1 MSVQVLYDASMIE
14 QHSLRIGELSRRAA
28 VSPELLRAWERR
40 YGLLRPIRSDG
51 GFRLYSAADEE
62 RVRRMQAH
70 LAAGLSAAEA
80 ARLAA
85 ATAEDAAPAGR
96 PLDPDAGALGAA
108 LDRLDEGAA
117 QREFDRLLAV
127 YTVETLLGQV
137 VLPYLR
143 ALGERWETGEATVGQ
158 EHFASNIIRGR
169 LLGLARGWDE
179 GGGPRVLLACAPG
192 ELHDLA
198 LIVFGLLL
206 RSRGFRITF
215 LGPDTPLDALADTA
229 ARLEPELVVL
239 SATMPTLLESDM
251 PQLASLARTHRLA
264 LGGAGVPPE
273 LAAAVGAELLA
284 GDPVAAAGAVAHP

>member
-1 MSVQVLYDASMIE
+1 MVE

-62 RVRRMQAH
+62 RVRRMQAN

-137 VLPYLR
+137 VLPYLH
-143 ALGERWETGEATVGQ
+143 ALGERWETGEATVSQ

-192 ELHDLA
+192 ELHDLP

-215 LGPDTPLDALADTA
+215 LGPDTPLDTLADTA

-251 PQLASLARTHRLA
+251 PQLAALARSHRLA